1 MVEKQREIAEISSNF
16 TEICNN
22 VAKYLNDCRH
32 GLHGLSVHSWKLI
45 LVRFPHCGGN
55 VPLRLVLYI
64 QKMDAQNTTKNGE
77 SEQNGES

>member
-45 LVRFPHCGGN
+45 LVRFPHCGGKCPAEAG
-55 VPLRLVLYI
+55 VVH
-64 QKMDAQNTTKNGE
+64 TENGCAE
-77 SEQNGES
+77 HNEERRK